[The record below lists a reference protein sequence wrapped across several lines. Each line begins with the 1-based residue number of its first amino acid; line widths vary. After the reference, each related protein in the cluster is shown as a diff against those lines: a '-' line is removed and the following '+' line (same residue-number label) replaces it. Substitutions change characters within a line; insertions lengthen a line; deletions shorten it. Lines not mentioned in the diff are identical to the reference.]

1 MSRTTRKILI
11 AFLLLI
17 ISYLHYR
24 TQAHH
29 SVLHLIHRELY
40 LIPILF
46 AAYWFGKKGGL
57 IVAAISSLIFL
68 PKILA
73 VDSASSAY
81 GINNILEI
89 LTFFIFA
96 YLLGHFQDIRHSH
109 WRAFFRSP
117 QPITGRFRT
126 RQGCKVMVCI
136 DNSSTAPKTA
146 QYVVDTFLKLENTEV
161 SVLGFIR
168 DPSGDAF
175 ANTEQYEK
183 AKAENENAVMGLVEE
198 ARRVL
203 VEGGFP
209 EKAVSTRTVQMQRES
224 LAAKIIEEQRRSLCD
239 TVVLPGTRMS
249 KTEELILG
257 NPAVKLVR
265 EADFSVVTVF

>member
-1 MSRTTRKILI
+1 MNRTTKKALI
-11 AFLLLI
+11 AFLLLA
-17 ISYLHYR
+17 ISYIHYR

-40 LIPILF
+40 LIPILL

-57 IVAAISSLIFL
+57 IVAVLSSLMFL
-68 PKILA
+68 PKVLA
-73 VDSASSAY
+73 VDRVSSAY

-96 YLLGHFQDIRHSH
+96 YLLGHIQDIRHSH

-117 QPITGRFRT
+117 RPTTGRFQT
-126 RQGCKVMVCI
+126 RQGCKVMICI
-136 DNSSTAPKTA
+136 DNSPTASKTA
-146 QYVVDTFLKLENTEV
+146 QYVVDTFLKLENTDV
-161 SVLGFIR
+161 TVVGFIR

-175 ANTEQYEK
+175 SSTEQYEK
-183 AKAENENAVMGLVEE
+183 ARAENERAVMGLVEE
-198 ARRVL
+198 ARRIL

-209 EKAVSTRTVQMQRES
+209 GKAVSTRTVRMQRES
-224 LAAKIIEEQRRSLCD
+224 LAARIIEEQRRSPCD

-249 KTEELILG
+249 KTEEFILG

>member
-1 MSRTTRKILI
+1 MSRLTKKALI

-29 SVLHLIHRELY
+29 FVLHLIHRELY

-57 IVAAISSLIFL
+57 IVAVISSLMFL

-73 VDSASSAY
+73 VDRISSAY
-81 GINNILEI
+81 GVNNILEI
-89 LTFFIFA
+89 LTFFILA
-96 YLLGHFQDIRHSH
+96 YLVGHFQDVRHSH

-117 QPITGRFRT
+117 RT
-126 RQGCKVMVCI
+126 TSGQVPHKYGSKVMVCF
-136 DNSSTAPKTA
+136 DNSPNAQKAT
-146 QYVVDTFLKLENTEV
+146 QYVVDTFNKLENTKV
-161 SVLGFIR
+161 TVLGFIR

-175 ANTEQYEK
+175 ANREQYEK
-183 AKAENENAVMGLVEE
+183 AKAENERNVTGLVEE
-198 ARRVL
+198 ARGIL
-203 VEGGFP
+203 LQGGFT
-209 EKAVSTRTVQMQRES
+209 ENAVSTRTVRIQRES
-224 LAAKIIEEQRRSLCD
+224 LAARIIEEQHRLSCD
-239 TVVLPGTRMS
+239 TVVMPGTRMS
-249 KTEELILG
+249 KTEELIIG